1 MTDDQAAPAA
11 DQGSR
16 NLFLRVMAAL
26 ILAPAAIAIA
36 WLGVWLWTTLV
47 TLAAIG
53 LYVEWLMI
61 VGMARETR
69 VVTSGAVALAVSGLC
84 FAAGRIDASLL
95 ALALGLA
102 AVALLAPQRRSWTA
116 TGFFYAA
123 AAQMASELVR
133 LDQTYGFV
141 ALMLVLL
148 VVWVTDIGGYF
159 AGRGIGGPK
168 LWPRV
173 SPRKT
178 WAGAVGGFAASLVV
192 AAGFAAFGLG
202 KTGPLLLLGAVLS
215 IASQLG
221 DLFESAVKR
230 RFGVKDSSHIIPGHG
245 GLMDRL
251 DGFVAAVVAAA
262 IFGFCG
268 VAWMASAAVLWFGE
282 GMSAVPLRNSKA
294 AASAVRAITV
304 LGATG
309 SIGDSTMDLLRAS
322 RDRYQVEALTAHT
335 NVQGLAKL
343 AKEFG
348 ARFAAIA
355 DPGRLGEL
363 KDALAG
369 TGIECGAG
377 ESAVIEAAARPADWV
392 MAAVSGAAGLK
403 PALAAVD
410 RGATV
415 ALANKE
421 CLVCAG
427 DFFMQR
433 AAKAGACILPADSEH
448 NALFQALG
456 SGNREELVRVIITA
470 SGGPFRTWA
479 IADIEQATLAQA
491 LKHPNWSMGQK
502 ITIDSASMMNKGLE
516 VIEASYLFALT
527 PDEIDVLVHPQ
538 SIIHGM
544 VEFSDR
550 SVVAQLGAPDMRTP
564 IAHCL
569 GWPDRIV
576 GPATQL
582 DLAKI
587 GQLTFEAP
595 DFDRFPALRLA
606 YDALRTGRGA
616 TTVYNAANEVAVAA
630 FIGGKIKFG
639 AIARLVE
646 ATMDAWIRSGNLAP
660 MTSADDAI
668 AVDHN
673 ARNKAA
679 TLLPQI
685 ALKAS

>member
-1 MTDDQAAPAA
+1 M
-11 DQGSR
+11 
-16 NLFLRVMAAL
+16 
-26 ILAPAAIAIA
+26 
-36 WLGVWLWTTLV
+36 
-47 TLAAIG
+47 
-53 LYVEWLMI
+53 
-61 VGMARETR
+61 
-69 VVTSGAVALAVSGLC
+69 
-84 FAAGRIDASLL
+84 
-95 ALALGLA
+95 
-102 AVALLAPQRRSWTA
+102 
-116 TGFFYAA
+116 
-123 AAQMASELVR
+123 VR
-133 LDQTYGFV
+133 
-141 ALMLVLL
+141 
-148 VVWVTDIGGYF
+148 
-159 AGRGIGGPK
+159 
-168 LWPRV
+168 
-173 SPRKT
+173 
-178 WAGAVGGFAASLVV
+178 
-192 AAGFAAFGLG
+192 
-202 KTGPLLLLGAVLS
+202 
-215 IASQLG
+215 
-221 DLFESAVKR
+221 
-230 RFGVKDSSHIIPGHG
+230 
-245 GLMDRL
+245 
-251 DGFVAAVVAAA
+251 
-262 IFGFCG
+262 
-268 VAWMASAAVLWFGE
+268 MASAAVLWFGE
-282 GMSAVPLRNSKA
+282 TMSAVPLRNGKA
-294 AASAVRAITV
+294 VASRVRRVSV

-322 RDRYQVEALTAHT
+322 RDRYQVEALTANT
-335 NVQGLAKL
+335 NVHALAKL
-343 AKEFG
+343 AREFG
-348 ARFAAIA
+348 ARFAAVA
-355 DPGRLGEL
+355 DASLLGDLRE
-363 KDALAG
+363 ALAG
-369 TGIECGAG
+369 SGIACGAG
-377 ESAVIEAAARPADWV
+377 ESAIIEAAERPADWI

-410 RGATV
+410 RGTTI

-456 SGNREELVRVIITA
+456 SGNREELTRVIITA

-479 IADIEQATLAQA
+479 AADIEQATLAQA

-516 VIEASYLFALT
+516 VIEAPLFALT

-576 GPATQL
+576 GPAAPL

-630 FIGGKIKFG
+630 FIAGKIRFG

-646 ATMDAWIRSGNLAP
+646 ATMNDWVRSGNLSP
-660 MTSADDAI
+660 LTSADDAI

-685 ALKAS
+685 AAKAS

>member
-1 MTDDQAAPAA
+1 
-11 DQGSR
+11 
-16 NLFLRVMAAL
+16 
-26 ILAPAAIAIA
+26 
-36 WLGVWLWTTLV
+36 
-47 TLAAIG
+47 
-53 LYVEWLMI
+53 
-61 VGMARETR
+61 
-69 VVTSGAVALAVSGLC
+69 
-84 FAAGRIDASLL
+84 
-95 ALALGLA
+95 
-102 AVALLAPQRRSWTA
+102 
-116 TGFFYAA
+116 
-123 AAQMASELVR
+123 
-133 LDQTYGFV
+133 
-141 ALMLVLL
+141 
-148 VVWVTDIGGYF
+148 
-159 AGRGIGGPK
+159 
-168 LWPRV
+168 
-173 SPRKT
+173 
-178 WAGAVGGFAASLVV
+178 
-192 AAGFAAFGLG
+192 
-202 KTGPLLLLGAVLS
+202 
-215 IASQLG
+215 
-221 DLFESAVKR
+221 
-230 RFGVKDSSHIIPGHG
+230 
-245 GLMDRL
+245 
-251 DGFVAAVVAAA
+251 
-262 IFGFCG
+262 
-268 VAWMASAAVLWFGE
+268 
-282 GMSAVPLRNSKA
+282 MSAVPLRNNKA
-294 AASAVRAITV
+294 AVSAVRAVTV

-322 RDRYQVEALTAHT
+322 PHRYRVEALTANN
-335 NVQGLAKL
+335 NVEALAKL
-343 AKEFG
+343 AREFD
-348 ARFAAIA
+348 ARFVAIA
-355 DPGRLGEL
+355 DPNRLGDL

-369 TGIECGAG
+369 TNTECGAG
-377 ESAVIEAAARPADWV
+377 ESAIIEAASRPADWV

-410 RGATV
+410 RGASV

-427 DFFMQR
+427 DFFMER
-433 AAKAGACILPADSEH
+433 AARAGACILPADSEH

-479 IADIEQATLAQA
+479 SADIEQATLAQA

-516 VIEASYLFALT
+516 VIEASYLFGLS

-576 GPATQL
+576 GPAAKL

-595 DFDRFPALRLA
+595 DFERFPGLLLA

-616 TTVYNAANEVAVAA
+616 TTVYNAANEIAVAA
-630 FIGGKIKFG
+630 FIAGKIRFG

-646 ATMDAWIRSGNLAP
+646 ATLEAWMRAGNLAP
-660 MTSADDAI
+660 LASADDAI
-668 AVDHN
+668 ALDHS
-673 ARNKAA
+673 ARNRAA

-685 ALKAS
+685 AAKAS

>member
-1 MTDDQAAPAA
+1 
-11 DQGSR
+11 
-16 NLFLRVMAAL
+16 MAL
-26 ILAPAAIAIA
+26 
-36 WLGVWLWTTLV
+36 
-47 TLAAIG
+47 
-53 LYVEWLMI
+53 
-61 VGMARETR
+61 
-69 VVTSGAVALAVSGLC
+69 
-84 FAAGRIDASLL
+84 
-95 ALALGLA
+95 
-102 AVALLAPQRRSWTA
+102 
-116 TGFFYAA
+116 
-123 AAQMASELVR
+123 
-133 LDQTYGFV
+133 
-141 ALMLVLL
+141 
-148 VVWVTDIGGYF
+148 
-159 AGRGIGGPK
+159 
-168 LWPRV
+168 
-173 SPRKT
+173 
-178 WAGAVGGFAASLVV
+178 
-192 AAGFAAFGLG
+192 
-202 KTGPLLLLGAVLS
+202 
-215 IASQLG
+215 
-221 DLFESAVKR
+221 
-230 RFGVKDSSHIIPGHG
+230 
-245 GLMDRL
+245 
-251 DGFVAAVVAAA
+251 
-262 IFGFCG
+262 
-268 VAWMASAAVLWFGE
+268 AAVLWFGE
-282 GMSAVPLRNSKA
+282 GMSAVPLRNNKG
-294 AASAVRAITV
+294 AASGVRSVSV

-322 RDRYQVEALTAHT
+322 RDRYQVEALTAHS

-348 ARFAAIA
+348 ARFAAVA
-355 DPGRLGEL
+355 DPDRLAEL

-369 TGIECGAG
+369 TRTECGAG
-377 ESAVIEAAARPADWV
+377 ESAVIEAASRPADWV

-433 AAKAGACILPADSEH
+433 AATAGACILPADSEH

-470 SGGPFRTWA
+470 SGGPFRTWP

-544 VEFSDR
+544 VEFSDC

-569 GWPDRIV
+569 GWPDRII
-576 GPATQL
+576 GPAAKL
-582 DLAKI
+582 DLARI

-606 YDALRTGRGA
+606 Y
-616 TTVYNAANEVAVAA
+616 E
-630 FIGGKIKFG
+630 
-639 AIARLVE
+639 
-646 ATMDAWIRSGNLAP
+646 S
-660 MTSADDAI
+660 
-668 AVDHN
+668 
-673 ARNKAA
+673 
-679 TLLPQI
+679 
-685 ALKAS
+685 